1 MARCTETGDKT
12 RCAAALAKRGF
23 TLIELVVVMAIVAL
37 LVAIAAPRYV
47 ASVDNARDQ
56 SLRTSLRVM
65 RDAIDQYYADKG
77 QYPGSLQELR
87 DARYLREIPVDPM
100 TQRSDSWVT
109 TTSEGGSNAGGM
121 VDVRSGSQEL
131 DLLGEPYAQW

>member
-1 MARCTETGDKT
+1 MARCTATGDKK
-12 RCAAALAKRGF
+12 RFAAALAKRGF

-47 ASVDNARDQ
+47 ASVDNAHDQ

-77 QYPGSLQELR
+77 RYPGSLQELR
-87 DARYLREIPVDPM
+87 DARYLREIPIDPM
-100 TQRSDSWVT
+100 TQRSDSWVI
-109 TTSEGGSNAGGM
+109 TTSEDGSDASGM
-121 VDVRSGSQEL
+121 IDVRSGSPAL
-131 DLLGEPYAQW
+131 DSRGEPYAQW

>member
-1 MARCTETGDKT
+1 MRSGPS
-12 RCAAALAKRGF
+12 
-23 TLIELVVVMAIVAL
+23 
-37 LVAIAAPRYV
+37 VAIAAPRYV

-77 QYPGSLQELR
+77 RYPGSLQELR

-121 VDVRSGSQEL
+121 VDVRSGSQDL

>member
-1 MARCTETGDKT
+1 MARCTETGDKN
-12 RCAAALAKRGF
+12 RSAAALAKRGF

-77 QYPGSLQELR
+77 RYPGSLQDLR

-109 TTSEGGSNAGGM
+109 TTSEGGSNPGGM
-121 VDVRSGSQEL
+121 VDVRSGSQDL
-131 DLLGEPYAQW
+131 DLLGEPYARW